1 MTISLLIHNFGFMM
15 SALLSLSLGFFVLAR
30 GWSKRDHVLYF
41 LTTVAF
47 VFFCVVHVLGANA
60 QDPQLSRAFFILT
73 NIILLLVCFNAHF
86 GFSTFKILKKHR
98 FGLGMIYAVAVLLT
112 LALATWPDLFVLD
125 SRPEQYLPNFL
136 NPGPYYWIFAVFF
149 LISCA
154 YFFVVLA
161 SNYNNFNAVDRN
173 RLNYFF
179 LSFGYAYVVGSLQFL
194 PVFGIHFSLL
204 PTALVGLYNI
214 PLAYG
219 LLKYDLL
226 DLHVVARHA
235 MMYFLLVC
243 LVGFSTSGISLLN
256 NFLVKNFEGFPSW
269 PIPFFSGIVIMLTG
283 MLIWKQIRQ
292 ADVLKYE
299 FINNISHKFRT
310 PLTHIRWLAEELRQS
325 NKAEIRNKF
334 VDQIQYA
341 SMRLFEL
348 TNAVIDVSEDENN
361 LYLYRFAP
369 VKIEEILRDLFTS
382 HDDLI
387 GRKSLTV
394 DFDVPE
400 NLPTVQ
406 ADRTRI
412 QFALQIVFEN
422 SLIYTPEKGKIGI
435 KARQVGGEVVLSFKD
450 NGIGISLDDMEHIF
464 SKFYR
469 ATPARRT
476 DTEGMGIGLY
486 MAKNI
491 VEKHRGKIWVE
502 SRGEGNGSEFTITL
516 PVG

>member
-41 LTTVAF
+41 LTTISF
-47 VFFCVVHVLGANA
+47 VIFCVAHVLGANA
-60 QDPQLSRAFFILT
+60 QDPELSRIFYVLTAIIIFI
-73 NIILLLVCFNAHF
+73 VCFNAHF
-86 GFSTFKILKKHR
+86 GFSAFKIAKKHHL
-98 FGLGMIYAVAVLLT
+98 GLGIMYSIASLLT
-112 LALATWPDLFVLD
+112 VALAWRSDLFVLA

-136 NPGPYYWIFAVFF
+136 VPGPYYWMLAVFF
-149 LISCA
+149 LGSAA
-154 YFFVVLA
+154 YFFITLGRNYA
-161 SNYNNFNAVDRN
+161 SFNSVDKN

-179 LSFGYAYVVGSLQFL
+179 LSFGFAYVFGSLQLL

-256 NFLVKNFEGFPSW
+256 NFLVKNFAGFPAW
-269 PIPFFSGIVIMLTG
+269 PIPFFSGIIIMLTG
-283 MLIWKQIRQ
+283 TLIWKQIRQ

-310 PLTHIRWLAEELRQS
+310 PLTHIRWLAEELRES
-325 NKAEIRNKF
+325 NKAEVRNKF

-369 VKIEEILRDLFTS
+369 VKVEEILRDLFTS
-382 HDDLI
+382 HDDMI
-387 GRKSLTV
+387 GRKNLTI
-394 DFDVPE
+394 DFDVPKD
-400 NLPTVQ
+400 LPTVQ

-422 SLIYTPEKGKIGI
+422 SLIYTPEKGKVAI
-435 KARQVGGEVVLSFKD
+435 KARQVGGEVVVSFKD
-450 NGIGISLDDMEHIF
+450 NGIGVSLDDIEHIF

-469 ATPARRT
+469 SNTARRT

-491 VEKHRGKIWVE
+491 IEKHRGKIWVE
-502 SRGEGNGSEFTITL
+502 SRGEGDGSEFTVTL